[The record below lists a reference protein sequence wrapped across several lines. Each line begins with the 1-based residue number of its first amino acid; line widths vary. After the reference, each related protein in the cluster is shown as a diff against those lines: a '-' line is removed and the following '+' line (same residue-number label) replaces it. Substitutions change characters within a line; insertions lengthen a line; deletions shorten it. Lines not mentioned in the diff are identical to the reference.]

1 MGLVYFYSLVLC
13 EMNRF
18 LAAFFI
24 LFTTVVLGQLK
35 NSAEIKGRVNAYA
48 SNLEGVFVI
57 NLKSEQTVFTNETGD
72 FVVKANVGDTL
83 VFSGLQFKRKEV
95 VLCTEDFQAD
105 ILNVH
110 LVTMVH
116 ELQEVVIR
124 NYNNINAVSVGIISS
139 NQRKYTP
146 AERKLK
152 TATDLSPSASFSGMV
167 GGSIS
172 ADPLINLLSGKT
184 AMLKKELEVEKKEFY
199 MAMLE
204 KMFAEAHFTTTLN
217 IPLDFVKG
225 FKYYV
230 VDNQKFTK
238 ILEMKNKT
246 TIEFL
251 LGELAEKYKAI
262 IACENE

>member
-1 MGLVYFYSLVLC
+1 
-13 EMNRF
+13 MNKF
-18 LAAFFI
+18 LTAFFI

-35 NSAEIKGRVNAYA
+35 NSAELKGRINAYA

-72 FVVKANVGDTL
+72 FLVKASVGDTL

-95 VLCTEDFQAD
+95 VLCAEDFQDD

-116 ELQEVVIR
+116 ELNEVVVR
-124 NYNNINAVSVGIISS
+124 NYNNINAVSLGIIPS
-139 NQRKYTP
+139 NHKIYTP
-146 AERKLK
+146 AERKYA
-152 TATDLSPSASFSGMV
+152 TASSVRQNPMGLDPVLNLISGR
-167 GGSIS
+167 S
-172 ADPLINLLSGKT
+172 K
-184 AMLKKELEVEKKEFY
+184 MLKKEIAIEKKE
-199 MAMLE
+199 AAISLLE
-204 KMFAEAHFTTTLN
+204 KMFADAHFTATLN

-238 ILEMKNKT
+238 VLEMKNKT

>member
-1 MGLVYFYSLVLC
+1 
-13 EMNRF
+13 MNRF
-18 LAAFFI
+18 LATFFI

-35 NSAEIKGRVNAYA
+35 KSTEIKGQLNAYG

-57 NLKSEQTVFTNETGD
+57 NLKSEQTVFTNETGY
-72 FVVKANVGDTL
+72 FVIKASVGDTL

-95 VLCTEDFQAD
+95 VLCAEDFQKI
-105 ILNVH
+105 ILDVH

-116 ELQEVVIR
+116 QLDEVVVR
-124 NYNNINAVSVGIISS
+124 NYNSINAASLGIIPS
-139 NQRKYTP
+139 NQRKYTQ

-152 TATDLSPSASFSGMV
+152 TATDLNPSASLSGMA

-172 ADPLINLLSGKT
+172 ADPLINLLSGRT
-184 AMLKKELEVEKKEFY
+184 AMLKKELEVEKKESY
-199 MAMLE
+199 IAMLE
-204 KMFAEAHFTTTLN
+204 KMFEKEHFINRLQL
-217 IPLDFVKG
+217 PLDYVKG

-230 VDNQKFTK
+230 MDNQKFTK
-238 ILEMKNKT
+238 VLEMNNKT

>member
-1 MGLVYFYSLVLC
+1 MGLVYFYLLVLC

-18 LAAFFI
+18 LTAFLI

-35 NSAEIKGRVNAYA
+35 KTAEIKGQVNAYV

-72 FVVKANVGDTL
+72 FAIKASVGDTL

-95 VLCTEDFQAD
+95 VLCAEDFQAN

-116 ELQEVVIR
+116 ELNEVIIR
-124 NYNNINAVSVGIISS
+124 NYNSINAVSLGIIPS
-139 NQRKYTP
+139 NHKTYTP
-146 AERKLK
+146 AERKYA
-152 TATDLSPSASFSGMV
+152 TASSARLNPMGLDPVLNLISGR
-167 GGSIS
+167 S
-172 ADPLINLLSGKT
+172 
-184 AMLKKELEVEKKEFY
+184 AMLKKEIAIEKKEV
-199 MAMLE
+199 AIGLLE
-204 KMFAEAHFTTTLN
+204 KMFTETHFTNTLN

-238 ILEMKNKT
+238 VLEMKNKT